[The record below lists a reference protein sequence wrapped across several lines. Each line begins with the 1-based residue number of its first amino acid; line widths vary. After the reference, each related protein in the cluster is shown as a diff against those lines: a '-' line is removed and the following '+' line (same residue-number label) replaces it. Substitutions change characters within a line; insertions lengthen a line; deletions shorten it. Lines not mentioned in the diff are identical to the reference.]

1 MQLYKS
7 RGIRGVFELTVI
19 IPSHNK
25 QRYIIDCLDSIYSQT
40 LKVKEVI
47 VFDDCSTDGTL
58 NLLRHYQKTHNNLRI
73 IESQT
78 NVGVSKA
85 RDLAIRSA
93 KTDYVTFIDADDY
106 YFEKEKLEREMAR
119 AFNFYNET
127 GIFPCTY
134 SQTVLVDENGIR
146 IDKKNIHDWDKN
158 LRLGTI
164 ARLYRY
170 WIPRDYCFPKAAYMD
185 VGGFEDDLNLY
196 EDWDLNL
203 RLYAKYPFLF
213 SGVYGTAYR
222 LETGGLSSV
231 DFSDHFEKKKYV
243 FKKNKRT
250 LNYSILETFCF
261 YCSLYGTYIKNKIIR
276 G

>member
-1 MQLYKS
+1 MRMQLYKS

-106 YFEKEKLEREMAR
+106 YFEKEKLLLLNTYPISGLNDSCYYLLNIWQQAS
-119 AFNFYNET
+119 YNQEDDQLYIC
-127 GIFPCTY
+127 GNNRVP
-134 SQTVLVDENGIR
+134 QWEELP
-146 IDKKNIHDWDKN
+146 
-158 LRLGTI
+158 LRL
-164 ARLYRY
+164 
-170 WIPRDYCFPKAAYMD
+170 
-185 VGGFEDDLNLY
+185 
-196 EDWDLNL
+196 
-203 RLYAKYPFLF
+203 
-213 SGVYGTAYR
+213 
-222 LETGGLSSV
+222 
-231 DFSDHFEKKKYV
+231 KKYIRKL
-243 FKKNKRT
+243 FIINPQMEFNDSAMSRIKEISFDM
-250 LNYSILETFCF
+250 L
-261 YCSLYGTYIKNKIIR
+261 SLISCE
-276 G
+276 